1 MAAIVTNN
9 FRSLNAK
16 NFMEDVRAE
25 LSNVYI
31 GVGKSTA
38 WQDETPVTTD
48 YSDATPT
55 KPADTIDHINQA
67 RANMIGMKLLDNSDV
82 SHVAPRYD
90 WEASKVFVPW
100 DSRNPDIY
108 EEQFYCLTADFKVY
122 KCIDAPTNGAG
133 VSDVPVSTS
142 ASVFGTA
149 DGYRWKYMYTII
161 AADSEKFLTRSYM
174 PVKTLTTSTTGKVA
188 ATISSGATT
197 FTLADENPDILVGQ
211 IITAVANSTT
221 EPNITANTIVT
232 AISGKTITASAS
244 ITALTTNNIVTFGN
258 FLSTNPLRAQQLSQ
272 LNSAAASEVG
282 GIERI
287 VITDGGTS
295 FGADGGDIAAKIKIV
310 GDGTNGAITSA
321 TEDGQASIQVTNGTI
336 TRIIPTTSGQD
347 YSLAEIV
354 LRTDLAPTG
363 ATGLKAY
370 PVIAPAGGH
379 GVDPVVELGGF
390 YVGLNTQISGIDD
403 IDIANN
409 QDFRQIS
416 IVKNPTVLGVI
427 ETTAVAKARGSSRG
441 TLRGTKFLT
450 VAADATSVAGLN
462 EIINLLTSG
471 ADVFIESQN
480 QNATS
485 LKIPGAYVV
494 NAVNDSSGKFI
505 YYVQDSNTGYES
517 FTTTDVLNYQS
528 EAALTD
534 STNSITLT
542 ASNGSTEYNKGS
554 GEVLFLENRAAIQR
568 SSTQIEDV
576 KLILEF

>member
-48 YSDATPT
+48 YTDSTPT

-67 RANMIGMKLLDNSDV
+67 RANMIGMKLLDDSDV

-108 EEQFYCLTADFKVY
+108 EEQFYCLTPDFKVY
-122 KCIDAPTNGAG
+122 KCIDVPPNGAG

-174 PVKTLTTSTTGKVA
+174 PVKTLTTSTTGQVA
-188 ATISSGATT
+188 TGVSGGTT

-211 IITAVANSTT
+211 IITAVANGGATPS
-221 EPNITANTIVT
+221 ITANTVVT
-232 AISGKTITASAS
+232 AVSGKTITASAS
-244 ITALTTNNIVTFGN
+244 IAALATANIVTFGN

-287 VITDGGTS
+287 VITDGGS
-295 FGADGGDIAAKIKIV
+295 NFAANLANIAAKLKIV
-310 GDGTNGAITSA
+310 GDGSNGAITSA
-321 TEDGQASIQVTNGTI
+321 TVDGQASVQVTNGTI

-347 YSLAEIV
+347 YSLAEIA
-354 LRTDLAPTG
+354 LRTDLAPTN

-370 PVIAPAGGH
+370 PVIAPAAGH
-379 GVDPVVELGGF
+379 GTDPVTELGGF
-390 YVGLNTQISGIDD
+390 YIGLNTQISGIDD
-403 IDIANN
+403 VDIANN

-416 IVKNPTVLGVI
+416 IIKNPTVAGKV
-427 ETTAVAKARGSSRG
+427 ESTSSAAARGSNRG
-441 TLRGTKFLT
+441 TFRSTKFLT

-480 QNATS
+480 ENATS
-485 LKIPGAYVV
+485 KKIPGAYVV
-494 NAVNDSSGKFI
+494 NAVNDGSGKFI

-534 STNSITLT
+534 STNAITLT
-542 ASNGSTEYNKGS
+542 ASDGSTDYKKGS

>member
-122 KCIDAPTNGAG
+122 KCIDAPTSGAG

-188 ATISSGATT
+188 TGVSGGTT

-211 IITAVANSTT
+211 IITAVNNGATA
-221 EPNITANTIVT
+221 PNITANTIVT
-232 AISGKTITASAS
+232 AVSGKTITASAS
-244 ITALTTNNIVTFGN
+244 ITTLTTNNIVTFGD
-258 FLSTNPLRAQQLSQ
+258 FLATNPLRAQQLSQ

-295 FGADGGDIAAKIKIV
+295 FGTNLTLIAAKIKIV
-310 GDGTNGAITSA
+310 GDGTNGAITNA
-321 TEDGQASIQVTNGTI
+321 TEDGQASIQVTAGTI
-336 TRIIPTTSGQD
+336 SRIIPTTSGQD

-354 LRTDLAPTG
+354 LRTDLAPDG

-450 VAADATSVAGLN
+450 VDSGSTTGLN

-485 LKIPGAYVV
+485 KKIPGAYVV
-494 NAVNDSSGKFI
+494 NAINSGGSRFI

-517 FTTTDVLNYQS
+517 FTTEDVLNYQS

-534 STNSITLT
+534 STASITLT
-542 ASNGSTEYNKGS
+542 ASDGSTEYNKGS

>member
-90 WEASKVFVPW
+90 WEAGKVFVPW

-188 ATISSGATT
+188 TGVSGGTT

-211 IITAVANSTT
+211 IITAVENGAAA
-221 EPNITANTIVT
+221 PNITANTIVT
-232 AISGKTITASAS
+232 AVSGKTITASAS
-244 ITALTTNNIVTFGN
+244 ITTLTTNNIVTFGD
-258 FLSTNPLRAQQLSQ
+258 FLATNPLRAQQLSQ

-295 FGADGGDIAAKIKIV
+295 FGANLDLIAPKIKIV
-310 GDGTNGAITSA
+310 GDGTNGAITNA

-354 LRTDLAPTG
+354 LRTDLPPQR

-370 PVIAPAGGH
+370 PVVAPAGGH

-390 YVGLNTQISGIDD
+390 YIGLNTQISGIDD

-416 IVKNPTVLGVI
+416 IVKN
-427 ETTAVAKARGSSRG
+427 TTAVAKARGSSRG

-450 VAADATSVAGLN
+450 VNSNSTTGLN

-480 QNATS
+480 ENSTS
-485 LKIPGAYVV
+485 KKIPGAYVV

-534 STNSITLT
+534 STASITLT

>member
-67 RANMIGMKLLDNSDV
+67 RANMIGMKLLDDSDV

-90 WEASKVFVPW
+90 WEAGKVFVPW

-174 PVKTLTTSTTGKVA
+174 PVKTLTTSTTGQVA

-197 FTLADENPDILVGQ
+197 FTLDDENPDILVGQ
-211 IITAVANSTT
+211 IITAVANGATT
-221 EPNITANTIVT
+221 PNIAANTIVT

-244 ITALTTNNIVTFGN
+244 ITALYDGNTVTFGN

-295 FGADGGDIAAKIKIV
+295 FGADLGLIADKIKIV

-390 YVGLNTQISGIDD
+390 YIGLNTQISGIDD

-416 IVKNPTVLGVI
+416 IVKNPTVAGVI

-450 VAADATSVAGLN
+450 VNSNSTTGLN

-480 QNATS
+480 ENSTS
-485 LKIPGAYVV
+485 KKIPGAYVV

-534 STNSITLT
+534 STASITLT
-542 ASNGSTEYNKGS
+542 ASNGTTDYNKGS

>member
-67 RANMIGMKLLDNSDV
+67 RANMIGMKLLDDSDV

-90 WEASKVFVPW
+90 WEAGKVFVPW

-174 PVKTLTTSTTGKVA
+174 PVKTLTTSTTGQVA

-197 FTLADENPDILVGQ
+197 FTLDDENPDILVGQ
-211 IITAVANSTT
+211 IITAVANGAT

-244 ITALTTNNIVTFGN
+244 ITALYDGNTVTFGN

-295 FGADGGDIAAKIKIV
+295 FGADLGLIADKIKIV
-310 GDGTNGAITSA
+310 GDGTNGAITNA

-354 LRTDLAPTG
+354 LRTDLPPTG

-390 YVGLNTQISGIDD
+390 YIGLNTQISGIDD

-416 IVKNPTVLGVI
+416 IVKNPTVAGVI

-450 VAADATSVAGLN
+450 VNSNSTTGLN

-480 QNATS
+480 ENSTS
-485 LKIPGAYVV
+485 KKIPGAYVV

-534 STNSITLT
+534 STASITLT
-542 ASNGSTEYNKGS
+542 ASNGTTDYNKGS

>member
-67 RANMIGMKLLDNSDV
+67 RANMIGMKLLDDSDV

-90 WEASKVFVPW
+90 WEAGKVFVPW

-174 PVKTLTTSTTGKVA
+174 PVKTLTTSTTGQVA

-197 FTLADENPDILVGQ
+197 FTLDDENPDILVGQ
-211 IITAVANSTT
+211 IITAVANNATA
-221 EPNITANTIVT
+221 PNIAANTIVT

-244 ITALTTNNIVTFGN
+244 ITALYDGNTVTFGN

-295 FGADGGDIAAKIKIV
+295 FGANLELIAAKIKIV

-390 YVGLNTQISGIDD
+390 YIGLNTQISGIDD

-416 IVKNPTVLGVI
+416 IVKNPTVAGVI

-450 VAADATSVAGLN
+450 VNSNSTTGLN

-480 QNATS
+480 ENSTS
-485 LKIPGAYVV
+485 KKIPGAYVV

-534 STNSITLT
+534 STASITLT
-542 ASNGSTEYNKGS
+542 ASNGTTDYNKGS

>member
-67 RANMIGMKLLDNSDV
+67 RANMIGMKLLDDSDV

-90 WEASKVFVPW
+90 WEAGKVFVPW

-174 PVKTLTTSTTGKVA
+174 PVKTLTTSTTGQVA

-197 FTLADENPDILVGQ
+197 FTLDDENPDILVGQ
-211 IITAVANSTT
+211 IITAVANGATT
-221 EPNITANTIVT
+221 PNIAANTIVT

-244 ITALTTNNIVTFGN
+244 ITALYDGNTVTFGN

-295 FGADGGDIAAKIKIV
+295 FGADLGLIADKIKIV
-310 GDGTNGAITSA
+310 GDGTNGAITDA

-390 YVGLNTQISGIDD
+390 YIGLNTQISGIDD

-416 IVKNPTVLGVI
+416 IVKNPTVAGVI

-450 VAADATSVAGLN
+450 VNSNSTTGLN

-480 QNATS
+480 ENSTS
-485 LKIPGAYVV
+485 KKIPGAYVV

-534 STNSITLT
+534 STASITLT
-542 ASNGSTEYNKGS
+542 ASNGTTDYNKGS

>member
-67 RANMIGMKLLDNSDV
+67 RANMIGMKLLDDSDV

-90 WEASKVFVPW
+90 WEAGKVFVPW

-174 PVKTLTTSTTGKVA
+174 PVKTLTTSTTGQVA

-197 FTLADENPDILVGQ
+197 FTLDDENPDILVGQ
-211 IITAVANSTT
+211 IITAVANGATT
-221 EPNITANTIVT
+221 PNIAANTIVT

-244 ITALTTNNIVTFGN
+244 ITALYDGNTVTFGN

-295 FGADGGDIAAKIKIV
+295 FGADLGLIAAKIKIV

-390 YVGLNTQISGIDD
+390 YIGLNTQISGIDD

-416 IVKNPTVLGVI
+416 IVKNPTVAGVI

-450 VAADATSVAGLN
+450 VNSNSTTGLN

-480 QNATS
+480 ENSTS
-485 LKIPGAYVV
+485 KKIPGAYVV

-534 STNSITLT
+534 STASITLT
-542 ASNGSTEYNKGS
+542 ASDGSTEYNKGS

>member
-188 ATISSGATT
+188 ATIANATT

-211 IITAVANSTT
+211 IITAVANGAT
-221 EPNITANTIVT
+221 EPSITANTIVT
-232 AISGKTITASAS
+232 AVSGKTITASAS
-244 ITALTTNNIVTFGN
+244 ITALTTNNIVTFGD
-258 FLSTNPLRAQQLSQ
+258 FLATNPLRAQQLSQ

-282 GIERI
+282 GVERI

-295 FGADGGDIAAKIKIV
+295 FGTDLTLIAAKLKIV
-310 GDGTNGAITSA
+310 GDGDNGAITNA

-416 IVKNPTVLGVI
+416 IVKNPTVLGAI

-450 VAADATSVAGLN
+450 VDSGSTTGLN

-485 LKIPGAYVV
+485 KKIPGAYVV
-494 NAVNDSSGKFI
+494 NAVNDASGKFI

-517 FTTTDVLNYQS
+517 FTATDVLNYQS

-534 STNSITLT
+534 STASITLT
-542 ASNGSTEYNKGS
+542 ASNGTTDYNKGS